1 MTITPSLIRVASSPT
16 FILMSSSLS
25 RSPSD
30 CLLEVISNQ
39 LEEISRLQEGR
50 QDGDSD
56 SGVVICDSDEV
67 DFFHCDN
74 QISSR
79 VRVDEEDH
87 SLEDEDVEKN
97 ITLVSVGLH
106 EEDGYER
113 ESFVKRVQLNHR

>member
-1 MTITPSLIRVASSPT
+1 M
-16 FILMSSSLS
+16 
-25 RSPSD
+25 
-30 CLLEVISNQ
+30 
-39 LEEISRLQEGR
+39 ISRLQEGR

-67 DFFHCDN
+67 DFFHSDN
-74 QISSR
+74 QIYSR
-79 VRVDEEDH
+79 VRVDEVDH
-87 SLEDEDVEKN
+87 SLHDEDVEKN